1 MLRISQSVFTLL
13 CVASLGLFSSC
24 NRVLTNEKGTTSEGN
39 EYQIF
44 RSDDNSHKIADE
56 DILDLHFVV
65 KNAKDSIVQ
74 STYQGKE
81 PIKGFSY
88 PEKEVD
94 KAFLKM
100 LKMLTVGD
108 SAVFRIKTE
117 VELKESLAQLDKTKE
132 QIKSNFEQLPDSIQ
146 KKNAESLKTQLQQV
160 EDEKGKLDKYFPK
173 GKFITYHIKI
183 LKVTEVKPL
192 KQKEKAQLEEYAK
205 KNKLSNVQVTASNL
219 HYVVTKEGKGAK
231 PQKGEFVK
239 VNYVGKLE
247 NGKVFDTSIESV
259 AKEAKLNRPGKFEPL
274 GLAIGM
280 GQVIKGWDEGIMLL
294 NEGAKATFLIPARLA
309 YGANSPSPDIPK
321 DANLIFDVE
330 LVEIVQPNKPK
341 GKEEK

>member
-1 MLRISQSVFTLL
+1 MLRISHSVFTLL

-24 NRVLTNEKGTTSEGN
+24 NRVITNEKGTTSEGN

-65 KNAKDSIVQ
+65 KNAKDSTVY
-74 STYQGKE
+74 SSYKANE

-88 PEKEVD
+88 SEKD
-94 KAFLKM
+94 ANKAFLKM

-117 VELKESLAQLDKTKE
+117 AELKEALEQLDKTKE
-132 QIKSNFEQLPDSIQ
+132 QIKSNFAQLPDSIQ
-146 KKNAESLKTQLQQV
+146 KKNAGSLQAQLQQMD
-160 EDEKGKLDKYFPK
+160 DEKAKLDKEYPK
-173 GKFITYHIKI
+173 GKFITYHIKM
-183 LKVTEVKPL
+183 LKVTEVKAL

-205 KNKLSNVQVTASNL
+205 KNKLSNLQVTASNL

-231 PQKGEFVK
+231 PKKGEFVK
-239 VNYVGKLE
+239 VHYVGKFE

-259 AKEAKLNRPGKFEPL
+259 AKEAKLNRQGKFEPL
-274 GLAIGM
+274 GLAVGM

-294 NEGAKATFLIPARLA
+294 NEGTKATFLIPARLA
-309 YGANSPSPDIPK
+309 YGSNPPSPEIPK
-321 DANLIFDVE
+321 DANMIFDVE
-330 LVEIVQPNKPK
+330 LVEIVQPDKPK
-341 GKEEK
+341 NKDEK